1 MIDGGGVTEVERIIR
16 SVGREEVLPRFRRL
30 ATGDVFEKAPGD
42 PVTVADRAAES
53 ALAERL
59 TALLPGSVVV
69 AEEAV
74 SADRELLGRL
84 TAPEPVWIIDPIDGT
99 ENYIRGN
106 PRFCTLV
113 ALARHG
119 QVLAS
124 WTHAP
129 ALGTTA
135 TATAG
140 GGAFVDGRRVHVAP
154 APRGLRHLDVAVPLP
169 KWCTAADQAQINALA
184 GHRVSLSYLETSGL
198 DYVEL
203 ASGRRSAMVLNWE
216 KCWDHAAGVLLHQE
230 AGGVCITA
238 DGSTFR
244 LEGGNRLPF
253 VAAPDLDCATAVHAA
268 LAVGSPDG
276 RGTTAV

>member
-1 MIDGGGVTEVERIIR
+1 MIDAGKVAEVEHIIR
-16 SVGREEVLPRFRRL
+16 SVGRQEVLTRFRRL
-30 ATGDVFEKAPGD
+30 TNDDVFEKAPGD
-42 PVTVADRAAES
+42 PVTVADQATES
-53 ALAERL
+53 ALAQHL

-74 SADRELLGRL
+74 SADRTVLGRL
-84 TAPEPVWIIDPIDGT
+84 TGPQPVWIIDPIDGT
-99 ENYIRGN
+99 ENFISGN
-106 PRFCTLV
+106 PRFSILV

-140 GGAFVDGRRVHVAP
+140 SGAFVDGRRVQVAP
-154 APRGLRHLDVAVPLP
+154 APHGLRHLDVVVPLP
-169 KWCTAADQAQINALA
+169 RWCTAADQAQIDTLA
-184 GHRVSLSYLETSGL
+184 EHQVSLSYLDTSGL
-198 DYVEL
+198 EYVEL
-203 ASGRRSAMVLNWE
+203 ASGHRCAMVLNWE
-216 KCWDHAAGVLLHQE
+216 NCWDHAAGLLLYQE

-238 DGSTFR
+238 DGSKFR

-268 LAVGSPDG
+268 LAAG
-276 RGTTAV
+276 